1 MHEKFA
7 AGFINP
13 KPFTSRFFEHGIKNE
28 PIAIEQYEKIM
39 FTRKTPVKV
48 LKSGFVVYLDMPFLG
63 ASPDGRVVDFG
74 CEDHFGLAEV
84 KCPETKYQVTQL
96 EACQD
101 PIFFGEAVKG
111 ELQGKNEV
119 ILYSRPFNI
128 C

>member
-1 MHEKFA
+1 MAELLILA
-7 AGFINP
+7 V
-13 KPFTSRFFEHGIKNE
+13 
-28 PIAIEQYEKIM
+28 KII
-39 FTRKTPVKV
+39 
-48 LKSGFVVYLDMPFLG
+48 LDL
-63 ASPDGRVVDFG
+63 
-74 CEDHFGLAEV
+74 L